1 MIIIIIIVVNFI
13 FIYVYIY
20 LFENMVKPRE
30 MPSPLALTGTT
41 VHAETLYMKWQNKNK
56 ILNVKKSY
64 TALEIY
70 ISGYRTGV
78 KLICTDRS
86 QGRLP

>member
-30 MPSPLALTGTT
+30 MPKPLALTGTT
-41 VHAETLYMKWQNKNK
+41 EHTETLREMTKHK
-56 ILNVKKSY
+56 
-64 TALEIY
+64 
-70 ISGYRTGV
+70 
-78 KLICTDRS
+78 
-86 QGRLP
+86 